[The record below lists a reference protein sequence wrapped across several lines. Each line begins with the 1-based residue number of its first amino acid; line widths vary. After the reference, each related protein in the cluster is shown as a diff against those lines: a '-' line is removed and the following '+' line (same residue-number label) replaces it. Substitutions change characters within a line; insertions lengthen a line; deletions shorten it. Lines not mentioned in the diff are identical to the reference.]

1 MLGPGLI
8 GSVFGS
14 EAALVADVEEPAG
27 SSEPAAVAVL
37 LLAAETGISSSL
49 ILGSICNSCY
59 KFLVKISKQN
69 VEFGNHGGLTLVKLK
84 SGGRGFLFGNL
95 ISG

>member
-27 SSEPAAVAVL
+27 SSEPAAVL

-49 ILGSICNSCY
+49 IFGSICNSCCK
-59 KFLVKISKQN
+59 KFVKIKL
-69 VEFGNHGGLTLVKLK
+69 EREKVKK
-84 SGGRGFLFGNL
+84 R
-95 ISG
+95 

>member
-49 ILGSICNSCY
+49 LLGSICNSCY
-59 KFLVKISKQN
+59 KFFVKKVKN
-69 VEFGNHGGLTLVKLK
+69 VEF
-84 SGGRGFLFGNL
+84 
-95 ISG
+95 